1 MAGLAI
7 AALILAGW
15 RKNARA
21 APRIP
26 RRAPIV
32 RRPWVPIGIAETVT
46 PLYRR
51 PGPLRRLW
59 ALVASSGIAVV
70 LGAVVATITAFGLAY
85 IVITLTDL
93 LKQ

>member
-1 MAGLAI
+1 MAGFAI
-7 AALILAGW
+7 VALVLVGW

-21 APRIP
+21 TPRVP
-26 RRAPIV
+26 RRAPII
-32 RRPWVPIGIAETVT
+32 RRPWVPIGIAETTV
-46 PLYRR
+46 PLYKR
-51 PGPLRRLW
+51 PGPLRRIW

-70 LGAVVATITAFGLAY
+70 MGAVLATITAFGLAY

>member
-7 AALILAGW
+7 VALVLAGW
-15 RKNARA
+15 RKTARA

-26 RRAPIV
+26 RRAPVV
-32 RRPWVPIGIAETVT
+32 RRPWVPIGIAETT
-46 PLYRR
+46 ASLYKR
-51 PGPLRRLW
+51 PGPVRRLW

-70 LGAVVATITAFGLAY
+70 LGAVVATVTAFGLAY
-85 IVITLTDL
+85 VVITLTDL